1 MSRLVIN
8 VTGAA
13 TGFGALAARALAR
26 QGHTVYAGLRTST
39 PALTRDIESFGQQ
52 HGADLRPLE
61 QDMLSDASV
70 SASARTMLRGAGRV
84 DVVVHNCGHGV
95 VGPAEAFTPAQMA
108 RQYDVNVLSTQ
119 RLNRAVLPH
128 MRARGKGLLVWVSS
142 SSVHGAV
149 PPFLAPYFASKAGMD
164 AMAMAYQ
171 LELSRFG
178 VESTIVVP
186 GAFTRGT
193 NHFAHLSPPEDAD
206 VARAYRDAGSPYEGV
221 EKRAFEALAAFEPED
236 ARAADV
242 ADRIVQVVGMAHGT
256 RPGRVHVDPA
266 GDGADVVS
274 AVRERLREDRLRL
287 GGLEDLFVVRT
298 GEGEGAK

>member
-1 MSRLVIN
+1 MPPLVIN

-26 QGHTVYAGLRTST
+26 QGHTVYAGLRAST
-39 PALTRDIESFGQQ
+39 PALTRDIETFGRE

-70 SASARTMLRGAGRV
+70 AASARAMLRGAGRV
-84 DVVVHNCGHGV
+84 DVVVHNCGHGA

-119 RLNRAVLPH
+119 RLNRALLPH
-128 MRARGKGLLVWVSS
+128 MRARGRGLLVWVSS

-193 NHFAHLSPPEDAD
+193 NHFAHLSPPEDA
-206 VARAYRDAGSPYEGV
+206 
-221 EKRAFEALAAFEPED
+221 
-236 ARAADV
+236 RAADV
-242 ADRIVQVVGMAHGT
+242 ADRIVEVVGMAHGT

-287 GGLEDLFVVRT
+287 GGLEDLFVVRM
-298 GEGEGAK
+298 GEGEGAE